1 VDERVTFNADNKFD
15 IQLDAALVKER
26 RLAELLCCGTFER
39 IEHKGETYQW
49 RRTGC
54 IFVEVRRAGKLS
66 GIAVTQADIWVHELF
81 DDDGALLGGLNLPV
95 RVLKPMAREA
105 WKDPKRRK
113 TMAGDGGLSEGVVL
127 RLTDL
132 LKLVE

>member
-1 VDERVTFNADNKFD
+1 MDERVKFNADHKFD

-54 IFVEVRRAGKLS
+54 IFVEIRRAGKWS
-66 GIAVTQADIWVHELF
+66 GLAVTTADVWVHELF
-81 DDDGALLGGLNLPV
+81 DDDGTLLGGLNLPV
-95 RVLKPMAREA
+95 PVLKRMARAA
-105 WKDPKRRK
+105 WDDPLRRK

-132 LKLVE
+132 LKLVG